1 MLDNRVN
8 EIIDFIEKSVPEEG
22 IDNTFIILLENYT
35 EVDYK
40 TLIRFS
46 ISTIQYMSNE
56 DAISLH
62 KRIMELYI
70 SPIL

>member
-1 MLDNRVN
+1 MIDNKVN
-8 EIIDFIEKSVPEEG
+8 EIIDFIEKAIPEEG
-22 IDNTFIILLENYT
+22 IDESFIILIENFT
-35 EVDYK
+35 QVDYK
-40 TLIRFS
+40 TLVKSS

-56 DAISLH
+56 DAMSLH

>member
-1 MLDNRVN
+1 MIDNRVN

-40 TLIRFS
+40 TLVRFS

-56 DAISLH
+56 DAMSLH

>member
-56 DAISLH
+56 DAMSLH

>member
-22 IDNTFIILLENYT
+22 IDNTFIILLENYI

>member
-1 MLDNRVN
+1 MIDNRVN
-8 EIIDFIEKSVPEEG
+8 EIIDFIEKSIPEEG

-40 TLIRFS
+40 TLVRFS
-46 ISTIQYMSNE
+46 ISIIQYMSNE
-56 DAISLH
+56 DVMSLH

>member
-1 MLDNRVN
+1 MIDNRVN
-8 EIIDFIEKSVPEEG
+8 EIIDFIEKSIPEEG

-40 TLIRFS
+40 TLVRFS
-46 ISTIQYMSNE
+46 ISIIQYISNE
-56 DAISLH
+56 DAMSLY